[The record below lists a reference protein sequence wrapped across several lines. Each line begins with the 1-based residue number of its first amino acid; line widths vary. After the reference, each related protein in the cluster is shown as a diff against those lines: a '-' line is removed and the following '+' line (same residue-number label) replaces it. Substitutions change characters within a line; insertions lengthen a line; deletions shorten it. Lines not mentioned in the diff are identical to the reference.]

1 MAWVP
6 NSRFEDDL
14 VDMEPD
20 FNLIHG
26 QLAYEAKKKQEF
38 CPRPKATYEY
48 LTAREKRNSEQEKDN
63 GRCQLLLGVQ
73 HANESNFLHVF
84 AFAFVCVP
92 LYVCL
97 FAWNNSNATVCTLH
111 KY

>member
-1 MAWVP
+1 MHQSIQSKVTRICYYFDLHC
-6 NSRFEDDL
+6 NSARIVIVAL
-14 VDMEPD
+14 VCALMRVCVCLCVLVSM
-20 FNLIHG
+20 FV
-26 QLAYEAKKKQEF
+26 
-38 CPRPKATYEY
+38 
-48 LTAREKRNSEQEKDN
+48 
-63 GRCQLLLGVQ
+63 CQLLLGVQ

-92 LYVCL
+92 LFVCL